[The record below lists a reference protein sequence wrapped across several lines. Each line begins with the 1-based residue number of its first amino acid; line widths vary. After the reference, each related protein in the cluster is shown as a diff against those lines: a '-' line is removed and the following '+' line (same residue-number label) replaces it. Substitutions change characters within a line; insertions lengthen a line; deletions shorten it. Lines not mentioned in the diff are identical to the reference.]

1 MKAMILAAG
10 EGRRLRPL
18 TLTRPK
24 PMLPIGGR
32 PLLEHNIRLL
42 RAHGIR
48 EIAINLH
55 YLPQAITDYFG
66 DGKKWD
72 VALHYSY
79 EETLLG
85 SAGALKKIESFF
97 DETSVVLYGDLFTTV
112 NLEPLIERHRALGA
126 QVTMAVHEVDNPQE
140 KGVVLL
146 DDQGWVKRFVEKPG
160 PDHIFSNLVNAGV
173 YVLEPDVLSWIPPGT
188 PYDFGHHLF
197 PWLLENGKR
206 LAGHPIDDLLI
217 DIGNP
222 ASYERA
228 QQWVSQASF
237 QAANYL

>member
-32 PLLEHNIRLL
+32 PLLEHNIQLL
-42 RAHGIR
+42 RFHGIR

-66 DGKKWD
+66 DGEKWD
-72 VALHYSY
+72 VTLHYSY

-112 NLEPLIERHRALGA
+112 NLAPLIQRHRALGA

-160 PDHIFSNLVNAGV
+160 PDQIFSNLVNAGV
-173 YVLEPDVLSWIPPGT
+173 YVLEPDVLSWIPPGA

-197 PWLLENGKR
+197 PRLLEHGKR

-228 QQWVSQASF
+228 QQWVGEAGF
-237 QAANYL
+237 QAANHP